1 MNYKKLKWKR
11 FLSSL
16 LMLAML
22 ATLFPVSA
30 FAIEYQKGT
39 YLSPHNFAIDDSGN
53 LTDTLTLP
61 EGFDD
66 DVLNDRTGS
75 NWSLPEG
82 LNVDLWVYSDDMAE
96 DEISKGTAPYVKDV
110 MGRTWKL
117 SKICITNKSTPTE
130 GQTLI
135 ELLDTSSVTSKSDYV
150 VNLSNI
156 ELEPRSLA
164 NRFYYYDIYYLW
176 ELTEGDPAPTQ
187 YQVTYDLNLPSE
199 LSNDKT
205 LFPVYR
211 VDDRENMDVLSED
224 GQLYVVKD
232 AVEALSGS
240 VYENVLFTVADFSNT
255 LYVDFLV
262 FDENSYY
269 DFDGWYIEGNE
280 DTLYQTGDV
289 LTAGDSLA
297 GDDNTISFKA
307 KWTEITPLEIDEGTK
322 WEELGEL
329 AARPPILSADIRN
342 VADNVLITQWTD
354 TDANLSGNLKS
365 GETVMLDEDRTIYYQ
380 MSATVNSALYSSYFS
395 PTFRPSE
402 NFMTFT
408 LSLDVD
414 DDLEFVADDNG
425 QATLTFN
432 SPIFKVTETNIENA
446 NFSEYPDKNGDS
458 TITFDPDNIP
468 DGNVITVTVKWNE
481 KVENSITAPSGTIT
495 LSGFAFKLKDDA
507 ANEDMKIS
515 TSGNI
520 TGSLDLKKPNGINKR
535 YYYQTVLNLLN
546 SNFYGYQEEFGGDAS
561 NPTAYVHAM
570 QFTDLVTSDYD
581 LSQDT
586 KAVLNDNTVTATVV
600 QSGSIVIKPADMT
613 VYEGGAG
620 YEGVVDEDGKEIEE
634 IVSSG
639 FPEPLFKIA
648 MPEGS
653 TDAPERLTFANNTT
667 NNSWTVQKAGT
678 DSDETTYYRLVNT
691 KDSGTPIRVQF
702 FGDNN
707 QVIESDTV
715 TTTEEVYDTHTIA
728 IFSNENDVVTA
739 SAGETTYNVSAGTGN
754 LTVRAV
760 ANSGDATSDV
770 AVDAPT
776 NEVDS
781 GTAMAVAP
789 QGTTYTLNDTDVLL
803 TGAKPSLLFDSI
815 IENEGSTERTDAL
828 KARITTALGT
838 DTNVYEIKYLDLVDA
853 NNGNAWI
860 KASEPVDIYWGY
872 PAGTDQ
878 NSKFT
883 VVHFKDLH
891 RDGEQSGY
899 DTADIASCEVEPIQA
914 ESTPQGIKFSVQPGQ
929 FSPFALIAAQDY
941 TITATA
947 GNGGS
952 ISPSGAVTV
961 NAGADQTFAIT
972 PNSGYSIADVKV
984 DGTSVGDVN
993 SYTFED
999 VAANHTINATFT
1011 YNGGGTITPDPDPDP
1026 EPTPDPDE
1034 PGIADPDDTGVADW
1048 LNTKDHEVFLNGYPD
1063 GSFGPDRSMT
1073 RAEVA
1078 AMFSNLLLDK
1088 NVPITTSFSDV
1099 AEDAWYADAVNMLAS
1114 LDMIVG
1120 YEDGTFRPDAP
1131 ITRAEFTAI
1140 AMRFAD
1146 AVPEGE
1152 NIFSDVHAGDWFYD
1166 VVVGS
1171 IQYGWIGGYEDGT
1184 FRPQN
1189 TITRAEVTAITNRM
1203 LGRVADEAFIDAA
1216 DELRSFS
1223 DLSDAH
1229 WAYYSIM
1236 EATNAHDYTTSDG
1249 VEEWEAL
1256 H

>member
-30 FAIEYQKGT
+30 FAIEYEKDT

-53 LTDTLTLP
+53 LTDTLTLSD
-61 EGFDD
+61 GFDN
-66 DVLNDRTGS
+66 DVLDDRTGN
-75 NWSLPEG
+75 NWALPED
-82 LNVDLWVYSDDMAE
+82 LDVDLWVYSDDMSE
-96 DEISKGTAPYVKDV
+96 EEISNGTAPYVKDI
-110 MGRTWKL
+110 MGRTWTL
-117 SKICITNKSTPTE
+117 SKISITNKDTPTE

-135 ELLDTSSVTSKSDYV
+135 ELLTISPKTSKNDYV
-150 VNLSNI
+150 VDLSEI
-156 ELEPRSLA
+156 SIDARPLGRYS
-164 NRFYYYDIYYLW
+164 YYDIYYLW

-187 YQVTYDLNLPSE
+187 YQVTYDLNLPSG
-199 LSNDKT
+199 LSNSKT

-224 GQLYVVKD
+224 GQLYKVEE
-232 AVEALSGS
+232 AVEELSGS
-240 VYENVLFTVADFSNT
+240 VYEKVSFTVADFSKT

-269 DFDGWYIEGNE
+269 DFDGWYIEGDEN
-280 DTLYQTGDV
+280 TLYQTGDV
-289 LTAGDSLA
+289 LTADDSLA
-297 GDDNTISFKA
+297 GDGNTISFKA
-307 KWTEITPLEIDEGTK
+307 KWTEITPLEIDEDTK
-322 WEELGEL
+322 WEALGEL
-329 AARPPILSADIRN
+329 AARPPILSADTRN

-354 TDANLSGNLKS
+354 TDANLSGDRKS

-380 MSATVNSALYSSYFS
+380 MAATVNSALYSSYFS
-395 PTFRPSE
+395 PASMPFE
-402 NFMTFT
+402 DFMTFT

-414 DDLEFVADDNG
+414 DKLEFVADDNG
-425 QATLTFN
+425 KATLTFN
-432 SPIFKVTETNIENA
+432 SPIFKVTRTNIEDA
-446 NFSEYPDKNGDS
+446 TWSDYPDENGDS

-481 KVENSITAPSGTIT
+481 EVENNYITPSGTIT
-495 LSGFAFKLKDDA
+495 LSGFAFKLKDGA
-507 ANEDMKIS
+507 ANSDTKIS

-520 TGSLDLKKPNGINKR
+520 NGSLDLEKPNGLNQR
-535 YYYQTVLNLLN
+535 FYYQTILNLLN
-546 SNFYGYQEEFGGDAS
+546 SDFYGYQEAFDGDGS

-570 QFTDLVTSDYD
+570 QFTDLVTSNYD

-600 QSGSIVIKPADMT
+600 QSEPIEIKPADMT
-613 VYEGGAG
+613 IYEGGAG
-620 YEGVVDEDGKEIEE
+620 YEGVVDEDGEK

-653 TDAPERLTFANNTT
+653 TDAPESLTFINNASK
-667 NNSWTVQKAGT
+667 NSWTVQKAGT
-678 DSDETTYYRLVNT
+678 DSQGTTYYRLVNAT
-691 KDSGTPIRVQF
+691 ESGKPIRVQF

-728 IFSNENDVVTA
+728 IFSNKDDVVTA
-739 SAGETTYNVSAGTGN
+739 SAGETTYNVSAGTGK

-760 ANSGDATSDV
+760 QENDATSDV
-770 AVDAPT
+770 ISSEDEGSEGSFNEDGVYTGEIQSGSAV
-776 NEVDS
+776 
-781 GTAMAVAP
+781 AVAP
-789 QGTTYTLNDTDVLL
+789 AGTTYTLNN
-803 TGAKPSLLFDSI
+803 TGVELPDDAIPSLLFDSI
-815 IENEGSTERTDAL
+815 IEDGNSTTRTDAL
-828 KARITTALGT
+828 KKQASEWLDDNGLATGGT
-838 DTNVYEIKYLDLVDA
+838 RHYEAKYLDLVDA

-860 KASEPVDIYWGY
+860 SSSAGTDIYWGY
-872 PAGTDQ
+872 PEGTDK
-878 NSKFT
+878 NTNFT
-883 VVHFKDLH
+883 LLHFSGLH
-891 RDGEQSGY
+891 RDGENSGY
-899 DTADIASCEVEPIQA
+899 DEADIAKVKPEKITIEKLDN
-914 ESTPQGIKFSVQPGQ
+914 GIKFHVGAGG
-929 FSPFALIAAQDY
+929 FSPFVLVWTEASAP
-941 TITATA
+941 
-947 GNGGS
+947 G
-952 ISPSGAVTV
+952 
-961 NAGADQTFAIT
+961 
-972 PNSGYSIADVKV
+972 
-984 DGTSVGDVN
+984 
-993 SYTFED
+993 
-999 VAANHTINATFT
+999 
-1011 YNGGGTITPDPDPDP
+1011 PDPTPDP

-1114 LDMIVG
+1114 LDMIAG

-1146 AVPEGE
+1146 AAPEGE

-1216 DELRSFS
+1216 DALRSFS

-1236 EATNAHDYTTSDG
+1236 EATNAHDYTTTDG

>member
-1 MNYKKLKWKR
+1 MFFRKSKGKQ
-11 FLSSL
+11 FLSSFLVFILVLTL
-16 LMLAML
+16 L
-22 ATLFPVSA
+22 PISA
-30 FAIEYQKGT
+30 FALTTGDEVRISVVNT
-39 YLSPHNFAIDDSGN
+39 YVDDSGN
-53 LTDTLTLP
+53 YTEKISDDDEDKLTDKFDNSTRLT
-61 EGFDD
+61 ENKID
-66 DVLNDRTGS
+66 TY
-75 NWSLPEG
+75 
-82 LNVDLWVYSDDMAE
+82 VYSSDMSE
-96 DEISKGTAPYVKDV
+96 DERDGSVVPYFLDEANRKWELYNVSVANGRKIDDPGTQHNLLCKSDISEA
-110 MGRTWKL
+110 
-117 SKICITNKSTPTE
+117 SN
-130 GQTLI
+130 
-135 ELLDTSSVTSKSDYV
+135 SVDYV
-150 VNLSNI
+150 VDTSEI
-156 ELEPRSLA
+156 SLEPYTTKSSSYYFIWYSWKLA
-164 NRFYYYDIYYLW
+164 
-176 ELTEGDPAPTQ
+176 EGEDGEVTS
-187 YQVTYDLNLPSE
+187 YQVSYDLNLPSE
-199 LSNDKT
+199 LSDSKT

-224 GQLYVVKD
+224 GQLYVVED

-240 VYENVLFTVADFSNT
+240 VYENVPFTVADFSYT

-262 FDENSYY
+262 FDEDSYY
-269 DFDGWYIEGNE
+269 DFDGWYIEGDE

-289 LTAGDSLA
+289 LKADDSLA
-297 GDDNTISFKA
+297 GNNGTISFKA
-307 KWTEITPLEIDEGTK
+307 KWTKIPPLDVSEETK
-322 WEELGEL
+322 WEDLGKL
-329 AARPPILSADIRN
+329 AARPPILSADTRN

-354 TDANLSGNLKS
+354 TDANLSGDRKS

-380 MSATVNSALYSSYFS
+380 MAATVNSALYSSYFS
-395 PTFRPSE
+395 PASMPFE
-402 NFMTFT
+402 DFMTFT

-414 DDLEFVADDNG
+414 DKLEFVDGESD

-481 KVENSITAPSGTIT
+481 KVENNDITPSGTMT
-495 LSGFAFKLKDDA
+495 LSGFAFKLKGGTA
-507 ANEDMKIS
+507 SKDMVIS

-520 TGSLDLKKPNGINKR
+520 TGSLDLKKPNGINQR

-546 SNFYGYQEEFGGDAS
+546 SNFYGYQEAFGGDAS
-561 NPTAYVHAM
+561 DPEAYVHAM
-570 QFTDLVTSDYD
+570 QFTDLVISNYD

-586 KAVLNDNTVTATVV
+586 KAVLDDNTVTAAVV
-600 QSGSIVIKPADMT
+600 QSEPVKVTPANIT
-613 VYEGGAG
+613 VYEGGTGG
-620 YEGVVDEDGKEIEE
+620 YDAVVDGTETTSSNSLPHPMFRITAPDGVDPEDLTFTNGGKSWTVIPDGNDYYHFSEEEGQDKVRVTYSYTDASGEKHTVTDDAFDPATMGDVYGKLTIALYSGENDLSQVTAKTEDGK
-634 IVSSG
+634 V
-639 FPEPLFKIA
+639 
-648 MPEGS
+648 
-653 TDAPERLTFANNTT
+653 
-667 NNSWTVQKAGT
+667 
-678 DSDETTYYRLVNT
+678 YRL
-691 KDSGTPIRVQF
+691 
-702 FGDNN
+702 
-707 QVIESDTV
+707 
-715 TTTEEVYDTHTIA
+715 EV
-728 IFSNENDVVTA
+728 
-739 SAGETTYNVSAGTGN
+739 GTGT

-760 ANSGDATSDV
+760 QENDATSDV
-770 AVDAPT
+770 ISSEDEGSAGSFDEDGVYTGEIQSGNAV
-776 NEVDS
+776 
-781 GTAMAVAP
+781 AVAP
-789 QGTTYTLNDTDVLL
+789 AGTTYTLNN
-803 TGAKPSLLFDSI
+803 TGVELPDDAIPSLLFDSI
-815 IENEGSTERTDAL
+815 IEDKDSTARTDAL
-828 KARITTALGT
+828 KEQASEWLDANRLATGGT
-838 DTNVYEIKYLDLVDA
+838 RHYEAKYLDLVDA

-860 KASEPVDIYWGY
+860 SSSKGTDIYWGY
-872 PAGTDQ
+872 PEGTDR
-878 NSKFT
+878 NTNFT
-883 VVHFKDLH
+883 LLHFNGLH
-891 RDGEQSGY
+891 RDGENSGY
-899 DTADIASCEVEPIQA
+899 DEADIAAV
-914 ESTPQGIKFSVQPGQ
+914 TPDKITIEKLDNGIKFHVDSGG
-929 FSPFALIAAQDY
+929 FSPFVLVWTEASAP
-941 TITATA
+941 
-947 GNGGS
+947 G
-952 ISPSGAVTV
+952 
-961 NAGADQTFAIT
+961 
-972 PNSGYSIADVKV
+972 
-984 DGTSVGDVN
+984 
-993 SYTFED
+993 
-999 VAANHTINATFT
+999 
-1011 YNGGGTITPDPDPDP
+1011 PDPTPDPDP

-1114 LDMIVG
+1114 LDMIAG

-1146 AVPEGE
+1146 AAPEGE

-1236 EATNAHDYTTSDG
+1236 EATNAHDYTISDG

>member
-1 MNYKKLKWKR
+1 MFFRKSKGKQ
-11 FLSSL
+11 FLSSFLVFILVLTL
-16 LMLAML
+16 L
-22 ATLFPVSA
+22 PISA
-30 FAIEYQKGT
+30 FALTIGDTVRISVVNT
-39 YLSPHNFAIDDSGN
+39 YVNDNGN
-53 LTDTLTLP
+53 YTEEISRVDEGKLTDKFSGSTRLT
-61 EGFDD
+61 ENKID
-66 DVLNDRTGS
+66 TY
-75 NWSLPEG
+75 
-82 LNVDLWVYSDDMAE
+82 VYSSDMSE
-96 DEISKGTAPYVKDV
+96 GERDGSVVPYFLDEANRKWELYNVSVAN
-110 MGRTWKL
+110 GREIEN
-117 SKICITNKSTPTE
+117 SGDQE
-130 GQTLI
+130 
-135 ELLDTSSVTSKSDYV
+135 ELLNQSAIEAADSLDDYVVDTSSISLEPYKRSETATTSYYFIWYSWKLAEGEDEEVTS
-150 VNLSNI
+150 
-156 ELEPRSLA
+156 
-164 NRFYYYDIYYLW
+164 
-176 ELTEGDPAPTQ
+176 
-187 YQVTYDLNLPSE
+187 YQVTYDLNLPAE
-199 LSNDKT
+199 LSEDKT

-224 GQLYVVKD
+224 GQLYVVET

-240 VYENVLFTVADFSNT
+240 VYENVPFTVADFSDT

-269 DFDGWYIEGNE
+269 DFDGWYIEGSE

-297 GDDNTISFKA
+297 GSNNTISFKA
-307 KWTEITPLEIDEGTK
+307 KWTKIPPLDVSEETK
-322 WEELGEL
+322 WEDLGEL
-329 AARPPILSADIRN
+329 AARPPILSSDSHN

-354 TDANLSGNLKS
+354 TDANLSGDFKS
-365 GETVMLDEDRTIYYQ
+365 DEAVTLDEDQTIYYQ

-395 PTFRPSE
+395 PTSMPSE
-402 NFMTFT
+402 DFMTFT

-414 DDLEFVADDNG
+414 DKLEFVADDNG
-425 QATLTFN
+425 KATLTFN
-432 SPIFKVTETNIENA
+432 SPIFKVTDTNITGATWSN
-446 NFSEYPDKNGDS
+446 YPDENGDS

-481 KVENSITAPSGTIT
+481 KVENSHITPSGTIT
-495 LSGFAFKLKDDA
+495 LSGFAFKLKDGA
-507 ANEDMKIS
+507 ANSDMKIS
-515 TSGNI
+515 TTGNI
-520 TGSLDLKKPNGINKR
+520 TGSLNLEKPNGINQR

-546 SNFYGYQEEFGGDAS
+546 SNFYGYQEAFDGDAS
-561 NPTAYVHAM
+561 DPTAYVHAM
-570 QFTDLVTSDYD
+570 QFTDLVTSNYD

-600 QSGSIVIKPADMT
+600 QSEPIEIKPADMT
-613 VYEGGAG
+613 IYEGGAG
-620 YEGVVDEDGKEIEE
+620 YEGVVDEDGEK

-653 TDAPERLTFANNTT
+653 TDAPESLTFINNASK
-667 NNSWTVQKAGT
+667 NSWTVQKAGT
-678 DSDETTYYRLVNT
+678 DSQGTTYYRLVNAT
-691 KDSGTPIRVQF
+691 ESGKPIRVQF

-728 IFSNENDVVTA
+728 IFSNKDDVVTA
-739 SAGETTYNVSAGTGN
+739 SAGETTYNVSAGTGK

-760 ANSGDATSDV
+760 QENDATSDV
-770 AVDAPT
+770 ISSEDEGSEGSFNEDGVYTGEIQSGSAV
-776 NEVDS
+776 
-781 GTAMAVAP
+781 AVAP
-789 QGTTYTLNDTDVLL
+789 AGTTYTLNN
-803 TGAKPSLLFDSI
+803 TGVELPDDAIPSLLFDSI
-815 IENEGSTERTDAL
+815 IEDGNSTTRTDTL
-828 KARITTALGT
+828 KEQASEWLDDNGLATGGT
-838 DTNVYEIKYLDLVDA
+838 RHYEAKYLDLVDA

-860 KASEPVDIYWGY
+860 KASNPVTIYWGY
-872 PAGTDQ
+872 PEGTGQSTDF
-878 NSKFT
+878 KLL
-883 VVHFKDLH
+883 HFKDLH
-891 RDGEQSGY
+891 RDTSGGANTGF
-899 DTADIASCEVEPIQA
+899 DPADIA
-914 ESTPQGIKFSVQPGQ
+914 ESTIEEITVNNNANGISFTVGTGG
-929 FSPFALIAAQDY
+929 FSPFVLVWTEASAP
-941 TITATA
+941 
-947 GNGGS
+947 G
-952 ISPSGAVTV
+952 
-961 NAGADQTFAIT
+961 
-972 PNSGYSIADVKV
+972 
-984 DGTSVGDVN
+984 
-993 SYTFED
+993 
-999 VAANHTINATFT
+999 
-1011 YNGGGTITPDPDPDP
+1011 PDPTPDP

-1114 LDMIVG
+1114 LDMIAG

-1146 AVPEGE
+1146 AAPEGE

-1216 DELRSFS
+1216 DALRSFS

-1236 EATNAHDYTTSDG
+1236 EATNAHDYTTTDG